1 MKLQNLDYLRIYAR
15 KEILAGKSTEMEI
28 VYNTPLNYRTMLA
41 VGDQLCKR
49 IENLVISENED
60 SNSICIRPLVVP
72 KGDCFSIQIRTPQDG
87 FPLVAGI
94 TQNGESGRNS
104 ENLYVINNTRLVL
117 WLKGNGVE
125 YEVTPDEQGSRLL
138 SECEGLERLG
148 YFEKRLSD
156 LQNVVQ
162 EGCQKQKDQVE
173 LKRQSAQGTM
183 KELERLTERY
193 KAEKEIA
200 DQLEEQKESF
210 ITLVEEE
217 NRRASM
223 PSDYLE
229 KREKKLKDL
238 DLTEEEMEKY
248 LKRYQIQT
256 EFIRHV
262 AEYYQDDVEKAGI
275 ISENL
280 QNSSQAL
287 EKVRSYFEDISRI
300 HALQNRAEEVKN
312 V

>member
-1 MKLQNLDYLRIYAR
+1 
-15 KEILAGKSTEMEI
+15 
-28 VYNTPLNYRTMLA
+28 
-41 VGDQLCKR
+41 
-49 IENLVISENED
+49 
-60 SNSICIRPLVVP
+60 
-72 KGDCFSIQIRTPQDG
+72 
-87 FPLVAGI
+87 
-94 TQNGESGRNS
+94 
-104 ENLYVINNTRLVL
+104 
-117 WLKGNGVE
+117 
-125 YEVTPDEQGSRLL
+125 
-138 SECEGLERLG
+138 
-148 YFEKRLSD
+148 
-156 LQNVVQ
+156 
-162 EGCQKQKDQVE
+162 
-173 LKRQSAQGTM
+173 
-183 KELERLTERY
+183 
-193 KAEKEIA
+193 
-200 DQLEEQKESF
+200 
-210 ITLVEEE
+210 
-217 NRRASM
+217 M

-248 LKRYQIQT
+248 LKRYLIQT

>member
-1 MKLQNLDYLRIYAR
+1 
-15 KEILAGKSTEMEI
+15 
-28 VYNTPLNYRTMLA
+28 
-41 VGDQLCKR
+41 
-49 IENLVISENED
+49 
-60 SNSICIRPLVVP
+60 
-72 KGDCFSIQIRTPQDG
+72 
-87 FPLVAGI
+87 
-94 TQNGESGRNS
+94 
-104 ENLYVINNTRLVL
+104 
-117 WLKGNGVE
+117 
-125 YEVTPDEQGSRLL
+125 
-138 SECEGLERLG
+138 
-148 YFEKRLSD
+148 
-156 LQNVVQ
+156 
-162 EGCQKQKDQVE
+162 
-173 LKRQSAQGTM
+173 M

-287 EKVRSYFEDISRI
+287 EKVRSCFEDISRI